1 MKKIILT
8 VAIALTAFTASYAQ
22 KDNKPKLTPEQ
33 RAEKVASNLKTKLAL
48 SDEQQKKVY
57 QIEVDKMKKAEEWRK
72 ANHEAMKSKR
82 EERQAFMKAND
93 AKLQEVLTSDQ
104 KKTYEALRQ
113 ERKSEMRN
121 HKGQHR
127 RGQKTETAKQS

>member
-22 KDNKPKLTPEQ
+22 KENKPKLTPEQ
-33 RAEKVASNLKTKLAL
+33 RAEKVASNLKTKLSL

-57 QIEVDKMKKAEEWRK
+57 QIEVDKMKKAEDWRK

-82 EERQAFMKAND
+82 DERQAFLKAND
-93 AKLQEVLTSDQ
+93 EKLQQVLTADQ
-104 KKTYEALRQ
+104 KKAYEAMRQ
-113 ERKSEMRN
+113 EKKSEMKN
-121 HKGQHR
+121 HKGHHR
-127 RGQKTETAKQS
+127 RGLKAETEQKS

>member
-22 KDNKPKLTPEQ
+22 TDSKPKLTPEQ
-33 RAEKVASNLKTKLAL
+33 RAEKVANNLKSKLSL

-72 ANHEAMKSKR
+72 ANREDMKSKR
-82 EERQAFMKAND
+82 EERQAFMKSND
-93 AKLQEVLTSDQ
+93 EKLQQVLTADQ
-104 KKTYEALRQ
+104 KKTYEAMRQ
-113 ERKSEMRN
+113 ERKSDFKNR
-121 HKGQHR
+121 KGHHR
-127 RGQKTETAKQS
+127 RGQKAESAQQS

>member
-33 RAEKVASNLKTKLAL
+33 RAEKVASNLKTKLSL

-72 ANHEAMKSKR
+72 ANHETMKAKR
-82 EERQAFMKAND
+82 DERQAFLKAND
-93 AKLQEVLTSDQ
+93 EKLQQVLTADQ
-104 KKTYEALRQ
+104 KKTYEAIRQ
-113 ERKSEMRN
+113 ERKSEMKD
-121 HKGQHR
+121 HKGHHR
-127 RGQKTETAKQS
+127 RGQKTEAAQQS

>member
-57 QIEVDKMKKAEEWRK
+57 QIQVEKMKKAEEWRK
-72 ANHEAMKSKR
+72 ANHEAMESKR

-93 AKLQEVLTSDQ
+93 AKLQEVLTADQ

-113 ERKSEMRN
+113 ERKSEMKN
-121 HKGQHR
+121 HKGHHR
-127 RGQKTETAKQS
+127 RGPKTETTKQS

>member
-33 RAEKVASNLKTKLAL
+33 RAEKVTSNLKTKLSL

-57 QIEVDKMKKAEEWRK
+57 QIEVDKMKKADEWRK
-72 ANHEAMKSKR
+72 ANQEAMKSKR
-82 EERQAFMKAND
+82 EERQAFMKANEE
-93 AKLQEVLTSDQ
+93 KLQDVLTADQ
-104 KKTYEALRQ
+104 KKNYEAMRQ
-113 ERKSEMRN
+113 EKKSEMKN
-121 HKGQHR
+121 HKGHHR
-127 RGQKTETAKQS
+127 RGLKADSTKQS